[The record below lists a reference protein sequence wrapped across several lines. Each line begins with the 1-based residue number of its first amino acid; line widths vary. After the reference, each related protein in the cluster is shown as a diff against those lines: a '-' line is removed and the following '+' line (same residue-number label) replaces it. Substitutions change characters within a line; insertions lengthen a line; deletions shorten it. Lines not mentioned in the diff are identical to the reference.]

1 MCCGEPEKNP
11 NGLYTGRRLKVRL
24 SDVLLTA
31 ASSSFA
37 VLDLV
42 SLLVYFIELYR
53 FFHFPT
59 CPPDALRVSSPLPV
73 D

>member
-1 MCCGEPEKNP
+1 M
-11 NGLYTGRRLKVRL
+11 RL
-24 SDVLLTA
+24 SDALLTT

-42 SLLVYFIELYR
+42 SLLGYFIEPYR

-59 CPPDALRVSSPLPV
+59 CPPDALRVSSPLSF